1 VKRIYEEYPSKKIIG
16 VCFGHQVIAQA
27 LGGKVELND
36 KGWEMAVRD
45 ISLSNSAKE
54 IFDFKNGTMV

>member
-1 VKRIYEEYPSKKIIG
+1 MKRIYEEYPSKKIIG